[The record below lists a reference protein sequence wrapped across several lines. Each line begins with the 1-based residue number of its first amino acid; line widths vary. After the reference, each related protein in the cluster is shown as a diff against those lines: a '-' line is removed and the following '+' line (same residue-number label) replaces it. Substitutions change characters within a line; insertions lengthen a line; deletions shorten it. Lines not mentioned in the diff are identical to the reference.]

1 MSFLYFRKEMADEF
15 SSAAASDIAA
25 QLQDDPARY
34 INDPN
39 IEIAWVH
46 KTVERANIHMN
57 LLLKCDT
64 QKLTLH
70 SRQQEIYEKFREA
83 FPDMQVEKVGESQL
97 KGATKQKWFEFCEQF
112 KDVEDYNMG
121 TLFRMD
127 AEGVYNEANTII
139 VPKIIHMAIEITR
152 NKEGVNKK
160 SKEKYTKDLEM
171 AGLGSTGSIF
181 SSAPASTASV
191 GLGGTTIAGLGGNA
205 SQAATGARTDKSGVE
220 NPLDAFVEDGLQQLF
235 NALKDKIKAN
245 QAALDTFA
253 LESTTDP
260 LKLEEKLNTVR
271 QNVGELKTQM
281 TSLDRQVTTIAD
293 KSKID
298 RSIANQAT
306 MRQNHLTKG
315 TKYGLEQSVH
325 YMDSIVDTYEDTIMN
340 HHESLNN
347 VESFIRSRLAAL
359 DSKSEA
365 LNVES
370 GLQQHCTRFESLFRR
385 SASKIFE
392 NDENM
397 KRIKADFLSV
407 RRRKYGQYTK
417 DPFKSAAPKNVDNK
431 ENLPLL
437 KADQTFPSQTTLMR
451 IGQSVPK
458 VAAAP
463 GTTGTGV
470 GFGTTA
476 PFTFNTA
483 ATSTVSTAGSL
494 FNKPFGATPTTT
506 TAASSLF
513 GTTTSTATSS
523 APSAF
528 PFSNTLNSSVSGTL
542 FGGSASKPFGK

>member
-1 MSFLYFRKEMADEF
+1 MADEF

-160 SKEKYTKDLEM
+160 SKEKYTKE
-171 AGLGSTGSIF
+171 
-181 SSAPASTASV
+181 
-191 GLGGTTIAGLGGNA
+191 
-205 SQAATGARTDKSGVE
+205 
-220 NPLDAFVEDGLQQLF
+220 
-235 NALKDKIKAN
+235 DKIKAN

-470 GFGTTA
+470 GFGTTGTSSLFGAPPKPTIA

-513 GTTTSTATSS
+513 GKITERA
-523 APSAF
+523 A
-528 PFSNTLNSSVSGTL
+528 L
-542 FGGSASKPFGK
+542 

>member
-1 MSFLYFRKEMADEF
+1 
-15 SSAAASDIAA
+15 
-25 QLQDDPARY
+25 
-34 INDPN
+34 
-39 IEIAWVH
+39 
-46 KTVERANIHMN
+46 
-57 LLLKCDT
+57 
-64 QKLTLH
+64 
-70 SRQQEIYEKFREA
+70 
-83 FPDMQVEKVGESQL
+83 
-97 KGATKQKWFEFCEQF
+97 
-112 KDVEDYNMG
+112 
-121 TLFRMD
+121 
-127 AEGVYNEANTII
+127 
-139 VPKIIHMAIEITR
+139 
-152 NKEGVNKK
+152 
-160 SKEKYTKDLEM
+160 M

-470 GFGTTA
+470 GFGTTGTSSLFGAPPKPTIA

-513 GTTTSTATSS
+513 GKGTTTSTATSS